1 MNDWIIT
8 SLGKIVRRDKAKPTD
23 CIPLNVLDSISVKV
37 DDLENIPN
45 SFLTKEEARLCRDNI
60 IEHCPAAFLEGNL
73 PKSIT
78 QPKNTV
84 SSNPEKYSQ
93 EEFNRITRQ
102 KLIEN
107 YDVFWA
113 NFQKLKPRDACDV
126 YMKMAR
132 YGFSVAPAV
141 KPLDEEAEQR
151 KQAIKQQ
158 QTADTIAEGLPDIDF
173 DCDDDTNIDA
183 VNTTDTDNSCDNT
196 QNNMEDNTKNSN
208 NPPAAPNQSDD
219 FSYGYL
225 RVMSKNE
232 EEYLQHKAEWDSI
245 RRQRGTHQHEV
256 EWDSI
261 SDEELFEEELI
272 ADIQDGI
279 DKNFILTHRDRTQPF
294 QNSLLSHQDK
304 NVEQRP
310 IPEHPDAEQHAAA
323 NDNPQP
329 PM

>member
-23 CIPLNVLDSISVKV
+23 IIPLNVLDSISVKV

-60 IEHCPAAFLEGNL
+60 IEHCPAAFLDGNL
-73 PKSIT
+73 PKSVT

-84 SSNPEKYSQ
+84 SFKPEKYSQ

-173 DCDDDTNIDA
+173 DSDDDTNIDT
-183 VNTTDTDNSCDNT
+183 VNTPDTDISIDNT
-196 QNNMEDNTKNSN
+196 QNNMEDNAKNSN
-208 NPPAAPNQSDD
+208 NPPVAPNQSAD
-219 FSYGYL
+219 FSYDYL
-225 RVMSKNE
+225 RMMSKNE
-232 EEYLQHKAEWDSI
+232 EEYLQHKAEWDNI
-245 RRQRGTHQHEV
+245 RDKEEHLQHEV
-256 EWDSI
+256 EWNSS

-272 ADIQDGI
+272 ADLQDGI
-279 DKNFILTHRDRTQPF
+279 DKDFILTHRDRTLSYQD
-294 QNSLLSHQDK
+294 SLQSHQDK
-304 NVEQRP
+304 NVE
-310 IPEHPDAEQHAAA
+310 
-323 NDNPQP
+323 
-329 PM
+329 